1 MHALYKCKNDDK
13 NNNETSSN
21 EISLPGNQ
29 LAAKKQHEYSNKLFE
44 YILLPNT
51 INQNFTI

>member
-1 MHALYKCKNDDK
+1 MHALYKCKNLWQK
-13 NNNETSSN
+13 HNETSSN

-29 LAAKKQHEYSNKLFE
+29 LVTKKQHEYGIKLFE

-51 INQNFTI
+51 INENFTI

>member
-29 LAAKKQHEYSNKLFE
+29 LVTKKQHEYSIKLLE

-51 INQNFTI
+51 IN